1 MVTFFSIVSCL
12 RSTSEPHRFS
22 ATLFPISKTNS
33 TWKWFCCPDLLNQ
46 NPANLP
52 KYNTAVNITLHT
64 YDSLVHLHWKCIHIW
79 MNMMH
84 NNMCIKA
91 CIHACTYIHVLYRI
105 TPSYLKLELT
115 GSIIHQKMS
124 RQVSRRTNCKSRT
137 RISPRRPS
145 HHQHQTHHFNSQLT
159 TTQGLD
165 SITKRH
171 FTMMRRRR
179 RGMRMML
186 INN

>member
-1 MVTFFSIVSCL
+1 M
-12 RSTSEPHRFS
+12 
-22 ATLFPISKTNS
+22 
-33 TWKWFCCPDLLNQ
+33 
-46 NPANLP
+46 
-52 KYNTAVNITLHT
+52 
-64 YDSLVHLHWKCIHIW
+64 HI
-79 MNMMH
+79 
-84 NNMCIKA
+84 KP
-91 CIHACTYIHVLYRI
+91 CIHACTYIHVLYHI
-105 TPSYLKLELT
+105 LHHHLKLELT

-145 HHQHQTHHFNSQLT
+145 HHQHQTHHFST
-159 TTQGLD
+159 HYYTQGLD

-186 INN
+186 INIKTLTCSLSVHTFPPFRTIRTSCHDIPIKNLGRILSSHLTSLVYVQQI